1 MKLNPPHLK
10 SLFLVVII
18 SSLFQTS
25 IAQDSSATKTPMYY
39 KLDSTTDSIT
49 AIGESAASV
58 HPDSVKAFVNNSY
71 SVSAPII
78 IALIVGAVLSAAFL
92 SLGKK
97 KEIEFKKWN
106 LENRE
111 KLKNNKK

>member
-1 MKLNPPHLK
+1 MKLKPPLLK
-10 SLFLVVII
+10 LLFLVVIV

-25 IAQDSSATKTPMYY
+25 IAQDTSATKTPMYY
-39 KLDSTTDSIT
+39 KLDSTIDSIS
-49 AIGESAASV
+49 AIGERPASV

-78 IALIVGAVLSAAFL
+78 IALIIGAVLSVAFS

>member
-1 MKLNPPHLK
+1 MYYNL
-10 SLFLVVII
+10 
-18 SSLFQTS
+18 
-25 IAQDSSATKTPMYY
+25 DSS
-39 KLDSTTDSIT
+39 TDSIT
-49 AIGESAASV
+49 AIGEIPAV
-58 HPDSVKAFVNNSY
+58 HPDSVNVFVNNSY

-78 IALIVGAVLSAAFL
+78 IALIIGAAL
-92 SLGKK
+92 SLAFSSFGKK